1 MLFALG
7 FVSLFVS
14 GGLSGLFLGQAAVD
28 IPLHDTYFVVAHFHL
43 IMGVA
48 AVFALFAGTY
58 FWFPRMFGRM
68 MSERLGRVH
77 FVLTFAGVYATFLPM
92 YLAGIAGAPRR
103 YAFHYNPA
111 TGEGLQYLAG
121 LVPVTRFISYAAFIT
136 IAAQLVFLFNLAWS
150 WRRGA
155 RAADNP
161 WQATTLE
168 WVTASPPP
176 AENFVGPAPVVHR
189 GPYDFSVPEAAG
201 DFIMQHE
208 PPLAPSER
216 RKP

>member
-1 MLFALG
+1 MLFSLG

-14 GGLSGLFLGQAAVD
+14 GGLTGLFLGQAAID

-58 FWFPRMFGRM
+58 FWFPKMFGRM
-68 MSERLGRVH
+68 MNERLGRVH
-77 FVLTFAGVYATFLPM
+77 FVLTFVGVYAIFMPM
-92 YLAGIAGAPRR
+92 YLMGLAGAPRR

-121 LVPVTRFISYAAFIT
+121 LVPLTRFISYVAFVT
-136 IAAQLVFLFNLAWS
+136 IAAQFIFVFNLVWS
-150 WRRGA
+150 WRRGP
-155 RAADNP
+155 RAAANP

-168 WVTASPPP
+168 WTVASPPP
-176 AENFVGPAPVVHR
+176 PDNFAGGLPVVRR
-189 GPYDFSVPEAAG
+189 GAYEFSLPDAPRDFL
-201 DFIMQHE
+201 MQDE
-208 PPLAPSER
+208 PTAPPSE
-216 RKP
+216 P